1 LNNKYIKFYFL
12 HLKQIKMKKLIS
24 LSIIMLVITAGIFAQ
39 APQKM
44 SYQAIIRDPFNV
56 LVTNT
61 TVGMQISILQGSP
74 VGASVFVET
83 HTPTTDA
90 NGLVSLV
97 IGNGV
102 LVSGSIPA
110 ITWGTGPFYMKTE
123 TDPTGGTVY
132 TVSGTSQLLSVPY
145 ALYAETGPDFSGT
158 LNRVAK
164 FTPGG
169 TAIGNS
175 QIFDDGINVG
185 IATVVPAYRLDVEHG
200 GATGIHSKST
210 ASFSVVDIDGFNGDA
225 ALRFQRAGVGQWN
238 IRNHPANDD
247 LQFFELGGGGERM
260 RIEDGTGNVNIT
272 NDLNVGGTLSKG
284 AGAFKIDHPLDP
296 ANKYLWHSFVESPD
310 MMNIYN
316 GNIVTDASGKA
327 TVQLPDYFQALN
339 MEYRYQLTVIGSF
352 AQAIISKKVNNNKFE
367 ISTSKPNI
375 EVSWQVTGIRHDAYA
390 EKNRI
395 PNTVEK
401 SATDKGKYLSPEAFN
416 QPASKRI
423 GYEDTKDGSIVPVE
437 IKQAE
442 KKEIPAVKKEN

>member
-1 LNNKYIKFYFL
+1 
-12 HLKQIKMKKLIS
+12 MKKLTS
-24 LSIIMLVITAGIFAQ
+24 LLIIMLVITSGIFGQ

-44 SYQAIIRDPFNV
+44 SYQAIIRDLSNV

-74 VGASVFVET
+74 IGTAVFVET

-90 NGLVSLV
+90 NGLVSLI

-110 ITWGTGPFYMKTE
+110 INWGTGPYYLKTE
-123 TDPTGGTVY
+123 TDPTGGTTY

-145 ALYAETGPDFSGT
+145 ALYAETGPGTTFSGT
-158 LNRVAK
+158 LDRVAK
-164 FTPGG
+164 FTPTGA
-169 TAIGNS
+169 AIGNS
-175 QIFDDGINVG
+175 QIFDDGVNVG
-185 IATVVPAYRLDVEHG
+185 IATVAPVYKLDVVHG
-200 GATGIHSKST
+200 GATGIRSKST
-210 ASFSVVDIDGFNGDA
+210 SSFSVVDIDASNGDA
-225 ALRFQRAGVGQWN
+225 ALRFQRAGVSQWN
-238 IRNHPANDD
+238 IRNNPSNND

-260 RIEDGTGNVNIT
+260 RIEDGTGNVNISG
-272 NDLNVGGTLSKG
+272 NLNVVGTISKG

-296 ANKYLWHSFVESPD
+296 ENKYLWHSFVESPD

-316 GNIVTDASGKA
+316 GNIVTDATGKV

-339 MEYRYQLTVIGSF
+339 KEYRYQLTVIGSF
-352 AQAIISKKVNNNKFE
+352 AQAIISKKVNNNQFE
-367 ISTSKPNI
+367 ISTSQPKI

-401 SATDKGKYLSPEAFN
+401 AANDKGKYLNPEAFN

-423 GYEDTKDGSIVPVE
+423 GYADANNGSTSLEDMKPG
-437 IKQAE
+437 E
-442 KKEIPAVKKEN
+442 KKEIPAVKKEK